1 MPRSKRKI
9 KVFIDANCLIAAIL
23 SPTGGSFALIE
34 KALKG
39 EFELYLSEYVLEET
53 FSVLKE
59 KYPQNLIIFNLLIG
73 KIKYKLLTEPTQ
85 KEVEELIRYIDF
97 KDAPVL
103 ASAIKGK
110 VDFLI
115 TLDKEHFIENPK
127 LKKLKLPFK
136 IMTPGDFLKL
146 WEVK

>member
-1 MPRSKRKI
+1 MQRLKRKSR
-9 KVFIDANCLIAAIL
+9 VFIDANCLIAAVL

-34 KALKG
+34 KAFKG

-73 KIKYKLLTEPTQ
+73 KIKYKLLPEPTQ
-85 KEVEELIRYIDF
+85 KEVEGVIQYIDF

-103 ASAIKGK
+103 AAAIKGK

-115 TLDKEHFIENPK
+115 TLDKKHFIENPK
-127 LKKLKLPFK
+127 LKKMKLPFK
-136 IMTPGDFLKL
+136 IMSPGDFLEL
-146 WEVK
+146 WQAK